1 MPHGLKHTL
10 GTKTAYEI
18 EWAELTLMG
27 AHTQELLRLLDSIH
41 FKDLNGDGSAAERL
55 RIERLKNQVLT
66 RMMYALSLV
75 VDNDVLAEIMRQEFG
90 YLENADDEMNDL
102 QGGSQW

>member
-1 MPHGLKHTL
+1 M
-10 GTKTAYEI
+10 GTYTDPGVSNTK
-18 EWAELTLMG
+18 
-27 AHTQELLRLLDSIH
+27 
-41 FKDLNGDGSAAERL
+41 
-55 RIERLKNQVLT
+55 LKNQVMT

-90 YLENADDEMNDL
+90 YLENADDEMDDL